1 MLGPAIA
8 LIILGA
14 TPLPEASLID
24 TAASLC
30 KNARKPVNKAFLG
43 ELMALEV
50 KHKVP
55 TYARGITLAAAC
67 RESGY
72 RANGRK
78 GDGGKAVG
86 ILQMWPWWERAYPFK
101 RTQALKA
108 VDVWLTHINKST
120 KKARRKCKKPW
131 RAWLIAQAWIS
142 SGPQKWRCR
151 YSRHYRLL
159 KRWRRLVRKSLSASS
174 GPRTPPASK
183 RRSR

>member
-14 TPLPEASLID
+14 TPLPEALLID

-30 KNARKPVNKAFLG
+30 KNAKKPVNKALLG

-72 RANGRK
+72 RSNPRR

-131 RAWLIAQAWIS
+131 RAFLIAQAWIS

-159 KRWRRLVRKSLSASS
+159 RRWRRLVKKSLSGSS
-174 GPRTPPASK
+174 VPRTPPPSRHRSK
-183 RRSR
+183 